1 LETDAT
7 IGMVHPLELDE
18 ATRQAW
24 QAHLGRLKV
33 KQPFPQ
39 LDRPV
44 ELMDPL
50 LANRREIAVTRDKK
64 LSAGTFR
71 SRAEKRGWFRGSV
84 VDAGGI
90 SSFVKAYPLAGVEVI
105 LPTENFWVGFDPMQE
120 IDLSA
125 AYFVKSATVQRGS
138 YTYDEPGP
146 DDPRVLK
153 FGEVPAVVYS
163 ETISD
168 LKVIVATKE

>member
-1 LETDAT
+1 
-7 IGMVHPLELDE
+7 MV
-18 ATRQAW
+18 
-24 QAHLGRLKV
+24 AH
-33 KQPFPQ
+33 
-39 LDRPV
+39 
-44 ELMDPL
+44 
-50 LANRREIAVTRDKK
+50 RREIAVTRDKK

-153 FGEVPAVVYS
+153 FAEVPAVVYS

-168 LKVIVATKE
+168 LKAIVAIKE